1 MKHPLPEDRMMVFLA
16 YVTLILGVLAVWA
29 GIMAA
34 TNWWK

>member
-1 MKHPLPEDRMMVFLA
+1 MMVFLA